1 MFHAD
6 RQYSLVRFGGGRLR
20 SLFLL
25 GLIAAED
32 EQLAHPLHLLAE
44 DDAGSRLGQF
54 PLKEALVILVM
65 EEFHIARARSVE
77 AILDGHIVDERLR
90 LPLVDIRPGRD
101 SPAQDNA
108 DTVIVEALG
117 EAE

>member
-1 MFHAD
+1 
-6 RQYSLVRFGGGRLR
+6 
-20 SLFLL
+20 
-25 GLIAAED
+25 
-32 EQLAHPLHLLAE
+32 
-44 DDAGSRLGQF
+44 
-54 PLKEALVILVM
+54 M
-65 EEFHIARARSVE
+65 EEFHIARTRSVE

-90 LPLVDIRPGRD
+90 LSLVDIRPGRD